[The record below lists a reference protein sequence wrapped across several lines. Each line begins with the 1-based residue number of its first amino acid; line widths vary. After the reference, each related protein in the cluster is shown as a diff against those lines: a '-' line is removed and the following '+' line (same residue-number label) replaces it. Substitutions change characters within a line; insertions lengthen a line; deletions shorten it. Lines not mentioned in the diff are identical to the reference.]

1 MALGVV
7 LEMKN
12 NIEKITLVIRRWIKM
27 LSM

>member
-12 NIEKITLVIRRWIKM
+12 NIEKITLLIRRWIKM